1 MPTETTKP
9 ASKPDALATTST
21 GGAKARKDEDQQTI
35 APFGSRVADQMEQM
49 FLDGD
54 AIDRDL
60 KRLPKMDAND
70 PRVGLGKPH
79 ILNTEEQTAKA
90 GELDPGDA
98 GWIELD
104 EKGTPV
110 GEATNVPPVNKPAAP
125 VVGVVESQPRVL
137 ATPGGAFLTDKN
149 MQPSPQ
155 LYKYS
160 SPAYNR
166 DYMKMAELVA
176 ERDKLVMPG
185 DTAARKPAA

>member
-1 MPTETTKP
+1 MVDPKP
-9 ASKPDALATTST
+9 ASKPDA
-21 GGAKARKDEDQQTI
+21 AKSRSEDDQII
-35 APFGSRVADQMEQM
+35 APVGSRIADPMEQM
-49 FLDGD
+49 FLDGK

-60 KRLPKMDAND
+60 KRLPKMAPND

-79 ILNTEEQTAKA
+79 ILDNEEQEAKM
-90 GELDPGDA
+90 GELEPGDA

-104 EKGTPV
+104 EKGTPT
-110 GEATNVPPVNKPAAP
+110 GTATNVPPVNKPAAP
-125 VVGVVESQPRVL
+125 VVGVVESQPRTL

-166 DYMKMAELVA
+166 DYAKMAELVA

-185 DTAARKPAA
+185 DTAARKSA

>member
-1 MPTETTKP
+1 MVENQKPSESKP
-9 ASKPDALATTST
+9 ASKPDATAAIST
-21 GGAKARKDEDQQTI
+21 GGAKARKDDDQQTI
-35 APFGSRVADQMEQM
+35 APYGSRVADQMEQM

-60 KRLPKMDAND
+60 KRIPKMDAND
-70 PRVGLGKPH
+70 PRVGLGKPV
-79 ILNTEEQTAKA
+79 ILDTQEQNSLK

-104 EKGTPV
+104 EKGSPV
-110 GEATNVPPVNKPAAP
+110 GAATNVPPVNKPAAP
-125 VVGVVESQPRVL
+125 VVGVVESTPRVL

-166 DYMKMAELVA
+166 DYAKMAELVA
-176 ERDKLVMPG
+176 ERDKLVMPEKS
-185 DTAARKPAA
+185 AA

>member
-1 MPTETTKP
+1 MPTETSKP
-9 ASKPDALATTST
+9 ASKPDALASTST
-21 GGAKARKDEDQQTI
+21 GGAKARSEDDQI
-35 APFGSRVADQMEQM
+35 VAPAGSRIADPMEQM
-49 FLDGD
+49 FLDGK

-60 KRLPKMDAND
+60 KRLPKMDAKD
-70 PRVGLGKPH
+70 PRVGLKKPK
-79 ILNTEEQTAKA
+79 ILDSEEQSAHK
-90 GELDPGDA
+90 GELEPGDA

-110 GEATNVPPVNKPAAP
+110 GDATNVPPINKPAAP
-125 VVGVVESQPRVL
+125 VVGVVESQPRIL
-137 ATPGGAFLTDKN
+137 ATPGGAFLTDVN